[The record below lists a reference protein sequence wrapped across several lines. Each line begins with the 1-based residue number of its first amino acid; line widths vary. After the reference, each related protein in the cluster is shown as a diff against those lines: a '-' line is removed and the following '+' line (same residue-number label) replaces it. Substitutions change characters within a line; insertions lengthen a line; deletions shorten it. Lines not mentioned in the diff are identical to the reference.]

1 MITEKEKLLFAMWQV
16 DNIIK
21 LTENNEYKSYIF
33 QHLNPV
39 YYELQRQL
47 NNLNASKHS

>member
-1 MITEKEKLLFAMWQV
+1 MTEQEKMLIALRQI
-16 DNIIK
+16 DNIVK
-21 LTENNEYKSYIF
+21 LTEDNEYKSYIF

-47 NNLNASKHS
+47 NNLNASEHS